1 VPDRPREE
9 RLEGELNICI
19 MDTLAEIFKRAAA
32 LGQGLAQRYGLSMTD
47 LAGLHK
53 LEEPMTMKELGQRMH
68 CDPSFVTMV
77 ANGLEKRGL
86 ARRET
91 SERDKR
97 IKVMRLTDEGVSMR
111 DRLEK
116 EFSTRMPWATA
127 LSIGERECLFTIL
140 RKLAAAATDPDGTI
154 PDSTGPEG
162 TARAAPA
169 DMGDRDDSPA
179 VSHLTNVPRQ

>member
-1 VPDRPREE
+1 VPDRSREE
-9 RLEGELNICI
+9 RLDGELNICI
-19 MDTLAEIFKRAAA
+19 MDGLAELVKRAAA
-32 LGQGLAQRYGLSMTD
+32 LGQALAQRYGLSMTD

-53 LEEPMTMKELGQRMH
+53 LEGPMTMKELGLRMH

-97 IKVMRLTDEGVSMR
+97 IKVMRLTDEGAALR
-111 DRLEK
+111 DRLEE

-127 LSIGERECLFTIL
+127 LGDEERNCLLTIL
-140 RKLAAAATDPDGTI
+140 RKLAAATDPGGTN
-154 PDSTGPEG
+154 PDCTGAEP
-162 TARAAPA
+162 T
-169 DMGDRDDSPA
+169 
-179 VSHLTNVPRQ
+179 VSHLADVPRQ

>member
-1 VPDRPREE
+1 
-9 RLEGELNICI
+9 
-19 MDTLAEIFKRAAA
+19 
-32 LGQGLAQRYGLSMTD
+32 
-47 LAGLHK
+47 
-53 LEEPMTMKELGQRMH
+53 
-68 CDPSFVTMV
+68 MV

-162 TARAAPA
+162 TARSAPA
-169 DMGDRDDSPA
+169 EMGRP
-179 VSHLTNVPRQ
+179 

>member
-1 VPDRPREE
+1 MPDRSREE
-9 RLEGELNICI
+9 QLDGELNICI
-19 MDTLAEIFKRAAA
+19 MDALSELVKRFAA
-32 LGQGLAQRYGLSMTD
+32 LGQGLAQRCGLSMTD

-53 LEEPMTMKELGQRMH
+53 LEGPMTMKELGLRMH

-97 IKVMRLTDEGVSMR
+97 IKVMRLTDEGVAMR

-127 LSIGERECLFTIL
+127 LDDQERECLFSIL
-140 RKLAAAATDPDGTI
+140 RKLAAATDPGGTSPDCTGATGDG
-154 PDSTGPEG
+154 PDSTSRPGE
-162 TARAAPA
+162 TAA
-169 DMGDRDDSPA
+169 
-179 VSHLTNVPRQ
+179 SHQTDVPRQ

>member
-1 VPDRPREE
+1 MPDRSREE
-9 RLEGELNICI
+9 RLDGELNICI
-19 MDTLAEIFKRAAA
+19 MDGLSELVKRAAA
-32 LGQGLAQRYGLSMTD
+32 LGQALAQRYGLSMTD

-53 LEEPMTMKELGQRMH
+53 LEGPMTMKELGLRMH

-97 IKVMRLTDEGVSMR
+97 IKVMRLTDEGVAMR

-127 LSIGERECLFTIL
+127 LGDTERECLLTML
-140 RKLAAAATDPDGTI
+140 RKLVAATDPDGTSS
-154 PDSTGPEG
+154 DCTG
-162 TARAAPA
+162 AAVDGQTGASQTGA
-169 DMGDRDDSPA
+169 DRPSA
-179 VSHLTNVPRQ
+179 S

>member
-1 VPDRPREE
+1 VPDRSREDQ
-9 RLEGELNICI
+9 LDGELSICI
-19 MDTLAEIFKRAAA
+19 MDTMSELFKRAAT
-32 LGQGLAQRYGLSMTD
+32 LAQRLAQRHGLSMTD

-91 SERDKR
+91 SEQDRRSKM
-97 IKVMRLTDEGVSMR
+97 MRLTDEGVSLR

-116 EFSTRMPWATA
+116 EFATRMPWATA
-127 LSIGERECLFTIL
+127 LDGPERECLLTIL
-140 RKLAAAATDPDGTI
+140 RKLAAASDPDDQTH
-154 PDSTGPEG
+154 PDCTGPAG
-162 TARAAPA
+162 
-169 DMGDRDDSPA
+169 
-179 VSHLTNVPRQ
+179 VSEPLITGGVTPE

>member
-1 VPDRPREE
+1 VPDRSREE
-9 RLEGELNICI
+9 RLDGELNICI
-19 MDTLAEIFKRAAA
+19 MDALAEIFKRAAA
-32 LGQGLAQRYGLSMTD
+32 LGQGLAQRNGLSMTD

-53 LEEPMTMKELGQRMH
+53 LEEPMTMKELGLRMH

-97 IKVMRLTDEGVSMR
+97 IKSMR

-116 EFSTRMPWATA
+116 EFSIRMPWATA

-140 RKLAAAATDPDGTI
+140 RKMAAAASDPDGTGSDCAGAEGDG
-154 PDSTGPEG
+154 PPTTSRDGETVKTGGDP
-162 TARAAPA
+162 AA
-169 DMGDRDDSPA
+169 
-179 VSHLTNVPRQ
+179 N

>member
-1 VPDRPREE
+1 MPDRSREDK
-9 RLEGELNICI
+9 LEDELNICI
-19 MDTLAEIFKRAAA
+19 MDALAELVKRAAT

-53 LEEPMTMKELGQRMH
+53 LEEPMTMKELGLRMH

-91 SERDKR
+91 SEQDRR
-97 IKVMRLTDEGVSMR
+97 IKMMKLTDEGVSVR

-116 EFSTRMPWATA
+116 EFSNRMPWATA
-127 LSIGERECLFTIL
+127 LDLRERECLLTTL
-140 RKLAAAATDPDGTI
+140 RKLAAATEPDVQTHPEETGFAATGEQAT
-154 PDSTGPEG
+154 TGGVTPE
-162 TARAAPA
+162 
-169 DMGDRDDSPA
+169 
-179 VSHLTNVPRQ
+179 

>member
-1 VPDRPREE
+1 MPDRSREE
-9 RLEGELNICI
+9 RLDGELNICI
-19 MDTLAEIFKRAAA
+19 MNALAEIFKRAAA

-53 LEEPMTMKELGQRMH
+53 LEEPMTMKEPGLRMH

-97 IKVMRLTDEGVSMR
+97 IKVMRLTDEGISMR
-111 DRLEK
+111 DRLEN
-116 EFSTRMPWATA
+116 EFSIRMPWATA

-140 RKLAAAATDPDGTI
+140 CKMAAAASDPDGTGSDCAGAEGNG
-154 PDSTGPEG
+154 PHTTSRDGETAKTGGDP
-162 TARAAPA
+162 AA
-169 DMGDRDDSPA
+169 
-179 VSHLTNVPRQ
+179 N

>member
-1 VPDRPREE
+1 
-9 RLEGELNICI
+9 
-19 MDTLAEIFKRAAA
+19 
-32 LGQGLAQRYGLSMTD
+32 
-47 LAGLHK
+47 
-53 LEEPMTMKELGQRMH
+53 MH

-127 LSIGERECLFTIL
+127 LSISERECLFTIL
-140 RKLAAAATDPDGTI
+140 RKLAAAATNPDGTI
-154 PDSTGPEG
+154 PDCGVTSDER
-162 TARAAPA
+162 TA
-169 DMGDRDDSPA
+169 SIE
-179 VSHLTNVPRQ
+179 T

>member
-1 VPDRPREE
+1 MPDRSREDK
-9 RLEGELNICI
+9 LEDELNICI
-19 MDTLAEIFKRAAA
+19 MDALAELVKRAAA

-53 LEEPMTMKELGQRMH
+53 LEEPMTMKELGLRMH

-91 SERDKR
+91 CEQDRR
-97 IKVMRLTDEGVSMR
+97 IKMMKLTDEGVSVR

-116 EFSTRMPWATA
+116 EFSNRMPWATA
-127 LSIGERECLFTIL
+127 LDLRERECLLTTL
-140 RKLAAAATDPDGTI
+140 RKLAAA
-154 PDSTGPEG
+154 TGPDDQTHPEETG
-162 TARAAPA
+162 FAATGEQAATGGVTPE
-169 DMGDRDDSPA
+169 
-179 VSHLTNVPRQ
+179 

>member
-1 VPDRPREE
+1 MPDRSREE
-9 RLEGELNICI
+9 RLDGELNICI
-19 MDTLAEIFKRAAA
+19 MDALAEIFKRAAA

-53 LEEPMTMKELGQRMH
+53 LEEPMTMKELGLRMH

-116 EFSTRMPWATA
+116 EFSIRMPWATA

-140 RKLAAAATDPDGTI
+140 SKMAAAASDPDGTGSDCAGAEGSD
-154 PDSTGPEG
+154 PRTTSRDGGTVKTGG
-162 TARAAPA
+162 DRAA
-169 DMGDRDDSPA
+169 
-179 VSHLTNVPRQ
+179 N

>member
-1 VPDRPREE
+1 MPDRSREE
-9 RLEGELNICI
+9 RLDGELNICI
-19 MDTLAEIFKRAAA
+19 MDALAEIFKRAAA
-32 LGQGLAQRYGLSMTD
+32 MGQGLAQRYGLSMTD

-53 LEEPMTMKELGQRMH
+53 LEEPMTMKELGLRMH

-116 EFSTRMPWATA
+116 EFSIRMPWATA
-127 LSIGERECLFTIL
+127 LSIGERECLLTIL
-140 RKLAAAATDPDGTI
+140 RTMAAAASDPDGTG
-154 PDSTGPEG
+154 PDCAGAEGNDPHTTSQDGGTVKTGGDP
-162 TARAAPA
+162 AA
-169 DMGDRDDSPA
+169 
-179 VSHLTNVPRQ
+179 N